1 MKLKSGTLGP
11 IFLDL
16 NVQVAAIIVQVMCR
30 YLHINVQVLML
41 YTNVQVLNCITVQFN
56 TFNTCAIQLCRY

>member
-1 MKLKSGTLGP
+1 MELKSGTLGP
-11 IFLDL
+11 KFLGL

-41 YTNVQVLNCITVQFN
+41 YTLINVQVLNYMIVQ
-56 TFNTCAIQLCRY
+56 FNTCAIQLCRY